1 MLAVVA
7 GVVASDRLMRGR
19 GGRGPRRRRRGGGV
33 RRQVYDA
40 QKGGFKDLGMLD
52 VMQIFGRAGRPQFK
66 QDGEAYIITS
76 HNKLSHYLGMLTH
89 QIPIE
94 SQFVKF
100 LPDNLNAELVLGSVS
115 TVKEACT
122 WLGYTYLHVRM
133 MRNPLAY

>member
-1 MLAVVA
+1 MPALTIPILV
-7 GVVASDRLMRGR
+7 L
-19 GGRGPRRRRRGGGV
+19 P
-33 RRQVYDA
+33 
-40 QKGGFKDLGMLD
+40 
-52 VMQIFGRAGRPQFK
+52 

-115 TVKEACT
+115 TLKEACT

-133 MRNPLAY
+133 MRNPLAYGLKWEDVERDPQLFAHRKKLVSEAARQVRFGLSGSPHLVHVEIRVRVSQRRL